1 MAIAKEQLR
10 QIISENDVKS
20 VGDIYTLFKESFKDM
35 LQELLEQFVDDWLAA
50 VQGNMD
56 RVHILAF
63 IQKFNREDSV
73 AEQLVGEV
81 RCELFDIIRCQHK

>member
-50 VQGNMD
+50 V
-56 RVHILAF
+56 
-63 IQKFNREDSV
+63 
-73 AEQLVGEV
+73 
-81 RCELFDIIRCQHK
+81 